1 MKELF
6 IEKKFRG
13 ESLKRI
19 IQANEIIGEMQSQGY
34 TLSIRQLY
42 YQYVQR
48 GIIPNKVQEYKRL
61 IDLLSK
67 ARLAGLVDWSAFE
80 DRGRR
85 VRGGDHGW
93 QNPAH
98 YMESV
103 GSDYAVHL
111 WEGQENYVEVWIEKD
126 ALVGVIERPCSR
138 YRVPY
143 FSCRGYSSQT
153 EQYNAGKRFASMAY
167 DGKSCHV
174 IHLGDHDPSGL
185 DMSRDNQER
194 LDMFSE
200 SNVTLHRVALNM
212 NQIEELNPPPNPAK
226 LTDSRVGNYL
236 ALYGKVSWELDALP
250 PSYIDKL
257 VQSEI
262 KKLIDVDVMNA
273 RRDLE
278 REGREELSRIANNYE
293 QIKDF
298 LDREGLE

>member
-19 IQANEIIGEMQSQGY
+19 IQANEIIGEMRSQGY

-80 DRGRR
+80 DRGRH

-93 QNPAH
+93 ENPAH

-103 GSDYAVHL
+103 GSDYAVKI

-126 ALVGVIERPCSR
+126 ALVGVIQRPCER
-138 YRVPY
+138 LRVPY

-153 EQYNAGKRFASMAY
+153 EQYNAGKRFASMAH
-167 DGKSCHV
+167 DGKTCHV

-194 LDMFSE
+194 LDMFSDY
-200 SNVTLHRVALNM
+200 NVTLHRVALNM

-236 ALYGKVSWELDALP
+236 SLYGKVSWELDALP

-257 VQSEI
+257 VQTEI
-262 KKLIDVDVMNA
+262 NKLIDVDVMNA

>member
-6 IEKKFRG
+6 IDKKFHG
-13 ESLKRI
+13 ESKRRI
-19 IQANEIIGEMQSQGY
+19 EQANEIIGELRAQGY
-34 TLSIRQLY
+34 TLSVRQLY

-48 GIIPNKVQEYKRL
+48 GLIPNKVQEYKRL
-61 IDLLSK
+61 GDLLSR

-93 QNPAH
+93 NNPGD
-98 YMESV
+98 YVQSI

-126 ALVGVIERPCSR
+126 ALVGVIERPCNR

-153 EQYNAGKRFASMAY
+153 EQYNAGKRFADMLWHGRA
-167 DGKSCHV
+167 CHV
-174 IHLGDHDPSGL
+174 IHLGDHDPSGI
-185 DMSRDNQER
+185 DMTRDNQDR
-194 LDMFSE
+194 LSMFSE
-200 SNVTLHRVALNM
+200 NAVTVHRVALNM
-212 NQIEELNPPPNPAK
+212 DQIEELNPPPNPAK
-226 LTDSRVGNYL
+226 LTDSRVGNYM
-236 ALYGKVSWELDALP
+236 ALYGKSSWELDALQ
-250 PSYIDKL
+250 PSYIDNLVREEILKL
-257 VQSEI
+257 V
-262 KKLIDVDVMNA
+262 DVDAMQA

-278 REGREELSRIANNYE
+278 EEGKRELSRIADNYE

-298 LDREGLE
+298 LDREELY

>member
-19 IQANEIIGEMQSQGY
+19 IQANEIIGEMRSQGY

-80 DRGRR
+80 DRGRH

-93 QNPAH
+93 ENPAH

-103 GSDYAVHL
+103 GSDYAVKI

-126 ALVGVIERPCSR
+126 ALVGVIQRPCER
-138 YRVPY
+138 LRVPY

-153 EQYNAGKRFASMAY
+153 EQYNAGKRFASMAH
-167 DGKSCHV
+167 DGKTCHV

-194 LDMFSE
+194 LDMFSDY
-200 SNVTLHRVALNM
+200 NVTLHRVALNM

-236 ALYGKVSWELDALP
+236 SLYGKVSWELDALP

-262 KKLIDVDVMNA
+262 NKLIDVDVMNA